1 MMVYAVPVIL
11 QLLLPYKLEC
21 ITLMLFSSSMI
32 LYYQNFIL
40 LLLISLI
47 VLVSDFCLIIL
58 EISPYVLQ
66 HIKPALQLDVQ
77 QLIVWYSMTQT
88 CFSEQIKP

>member
-1 MMVYAVPVIL
+1 
-11 QLLLPYKLEC
+11 
-21 ITLMLFSSSMI
+21 
-32 LYYQNFIL
+32 
-40 LLLISLI
+40 

-88 CFSEQIKP
+88 CFSEQIKPWNQFYAGSSFIDVSFQYGLITFVICDQICYKWKFLLVVMLCYIFC